1 MTLEGTT
8 VNTKNRSRILV
19 VEDDEG
25 HARLI
30 RKAFSAYTDE
40 FKLQLLRTLGEAR
53 EYLSLH
59 QPDMVIT
66 DIVLPDGRGTE
77 LLTAEGAVFR
87 FPLVVMSSHGDEQVA
102 VDALKSGAM
111 DYIVKPDNNFRE
123 MPLTA
128 RRVLREWEHVL
139 QKRRDDL
146 LRTTLYKIS
155 QAANSDINI
164 EDFYRSIHR
173 NIGLLIDAA
182 NFFIALYDPNT
193 EMISL
198 PYFIDE
204 YDRNMKTYKFGRG
217 LTEQVLLSGE
227 PLLINNKRCQEL
239 VKEGKVEIVGTPCRC
254 WLGVPLKFG
263 KRTFGALVVQHY
275 RDTDAYTDRDKEML
289 MFVSD
294 QIAAVIARK
303 QAENE
308 KQELEKRVINL
319 EKMEA
324 IGHLAAG
331 VAHDLNNVL
340 SAIVSYPDLL
350 LMKISKDSPLRKQI
364 LTIQQSGQKA
374 AAIVQDMLT
383 LARRGV
389 AVNEVVNLKD
399 VLTNYLLS
407 PEYEKLR
414 KYHPAVAVKTDFDDD
429 LSNIEG
435 SYFHLSKAVMN
446 LVSNA
451 AEAMSQGGIITI
463 SLKNAYVDKPLQGY
477 DLGIQ
482 PGEYVA
488 LTVSDTGM
496 GMTPEDM
503 NKIFEPFYTKKEM
516 GRSGTGLGMTVVWGT
531 VKDHYGY
538 IKVESTEDKGTVFD
552 IYFPVT
558 YKKIARR
565 KPDLPIESYIGNGE
579 IILFVDD
586 DKQQREIA
594 TALLSTLGYAVHTV
608 GSGEEAVDYMTN
620 NPAPDLV
627 VLDMIMDPG
636 IDGLDTYKAL
646 LQLNPHQK
654 ALIASGFSETERVKE
669 AQRLGA
675 GDYIKKPYTLEKI
688 GFAVKTELT
697 KKPER

>member
-1 MTLEGTT
+1 MTLESITAETG
-8 VNTKNRSRILV
+8 KRSQVLV
-19 VEDDEG
+19 VEDEDG

-30 RKAFSAYTDE
+30 KRAFSAYPKE
-40 FKLQLLRTLGEAR
+40 FKLVLSRTLGEAR
-53 EYLSLH
+53 QYLSLH
-59 QPDMVIT
+59 QPDLVIT

-77 LLTAEGAVFR
+77 LLNAKEGASR

-102 VDALKSGAM
+102 VDALKSGAL
-111 DYIVKPDNNFRE
+111 DYIVKLDAAFRE

-128 RRVLREWEHVL
+128 RRVLREWEHIL
-139 QKRRDDL
+139 QERRDDL

-155 QAANSDINI
+155 QAANSDIGL

-173 NIGLLIDAA
+173 NIGLLIDAD
-182 NFFIALYDPNT
+182 NFSIVLYDPNT
-193 EMISL
+193 DIISL
-198 PYFIDE
+198 PYFVDE
-204 YDRNMKTYKFGRG
+204 YDRDVKDYKFGKG
-217 LTEQVLLSGE
+217 LTEQVLLTGE
-227 PLLINNKRCQEL
+227 PLLITREQCQEL
-239 VKEGKVEIVGTPCRC
+239 VAEGKIEIAGTPCSC

-275 RDTDAYTDRDKEML
+275 RDPNAYSDRDKEML
-289 MFVSD
+289 TFVSD
-294 QIAAVIARK
+294 QIAVVIARK
-303 QAENE
+303 QAEKE

-350 LMKISKDSPLRKQI
+350 LMKIPEDSPLRKQI

-414 KYHPAVAVKTDFDDD
+414 KFHPVVTVKTDFEDN
-429 LSNIEG
+429 LNHIEG

-451 AEAMSQGGIITI
+451 AEAMPKGGDISI
-463 SLKNAYVDKPLQGY
+463 SLKNHHVSQPLQGY
-477 DLGIQ
+477 DLCIQ
-482 PGEYVA
+482 SGDYVS

-503 NKIFEPFYTKKEM
+503 KKIFEPFYTKKEM

-531 VKDHYGY
+531 VKDHDGF
-538 IKVESTEDKGTVFD
+538 IKVESTEDKGTLFD
-552 IYFPVT
+552 IFFPIT
-558 YKKIARR
+558 RKKMSRR
-565 KPDLPIESYIGNGE
+565 KPDLPIESFIGNGE
-579 IILFVDD
+579 RILFVDD
-586 DKQQREIA
+586 NKEQREIA
-594 TALLSTLGYAVHTV
+594 TALLSTLGYVVFTV
-608 GSGEEAVDYMTN
+608 GSGETAVEYMAN

-636 IDGLDTYKAL
+636 IDGLDTYKAIRG
-646 LQLNPHQK
+646 LNPTQK
-654 ALIASGFSETERVKE
+654 VLIASGFSETERVKE

-675 GDYIKKPYTLEKI
+675 GAYIKKPYTLEKI
-688 GFAVKTELT
+688 GFAVKMELT
-697 KKPER
+697 KKPGR